1 MSSRRMDKRRTK
13 LAVGLALFLV
23 LSSLSYGATSTEQIT
38 TILNPEK
45 YPSLREMDKF
55 VLNSTI

>member
-1 MSSRRMDKRRTK
+1 MDKRRTK